1 MNATRIT
8 IIATIAVLALLVYAL
23 FQMDQA
29 ANDGVSP
36 PTDRVVIPSDGS
48 Q

>member
-29 ANDGVSP
+29 ANDKPIP
-36 PTDRVVIPSDGS
+36 PPERVVIPSDGS